1 MIPDPRIIENIKKLK
16 DLGMSKEDIK
26 DNLLKM
32 GLSAK
37 DCDDLISNAFEEP
50 KTSSV
55 TELKVNDIKSTD
67 SKVKTT
73 KITEEPKTIF
83 NKSEI
88 PDNLFSEETE
98 IAKLTVPEIPETKDE
113 TKDIPDIT
121 KGLDISGLDYSS
133 DKDTMSFD
141 DFNTYTPTPQTTKKK
156 EPEYSKIET
165 TNNTADVWQ
174 TGLVTTINTKIN
186 EVEIRQ
192 TKMEEYLKSKIDLE
206 IEKYK
211 KIQETTKQLLMGKIN
226 EQVAEQVS
234 GISTQLTK
242 QLAQLKVEQAK
253 INKKAEDINNS
264 KKEIE
269 ALLIKFQE
277 FQNQI
282 TETTKLNQ
290 ENVNKIV
297 ATTTVKLNA
306 KIKEINDILAL
317 QSKITQGLI
326 KNTQTAVIEEIKK
339 LNEFKE
345 GINKQINP
353 QQLYDK
359 LNQLES
365 FKQQLANRYE
375 LRFDA
380 VKNEF
385 LTKARE
391 AFKDEITK
399 ELLEINKVK
408 DTIVAKT
415 DPEIINR
422 KLKELEGFESQLI
435 NAVDEKISQSLKIY
449 ESAITQ
455 EIKGKIKTVDDEIKR
470 IEQLQTTIDIAKEKI
485 TELNMFRDQFIAIID
500 KNIEKINNTFNLM
513 ENKIK
518 EMEERQKSLI

>member
-1 MIPDPRIIENIKKLK
+1 MIPDPRIVENIKKLK

-26 DNLLKM
+26 DNLIKM
-32 GLSAK
+32 GLSSK
-37 DCDDLISNAFEEP
+37 DCDELISNAFEEKKITVVEP
-50 KTSSV
+50 KKEET
-55 TELKVNDIKSTD
+55 NIKS
-67 SKVKTT
+67 
-73 KITEEPKTIF
+73 EESPKTIF

-88 PDNLFSEETE
+88 PDNLFSDETE
-98 IAKLTVPEIPETKDE
+98 IAKLNVSEIPENKDE

-121 KGLDISGLDYSS
+121 KGLDLGGLEYST
-133 DKDTMSFD
+133 DKDSISFD
-141 DFNTYTPTPQTTKKK
+141 DFSSIKIEQPKTRKK
-156 EPEYSKIET
+156 EIEIINT
-165 TNNTADVWQ
+165 ESNSTADVWQ

-192 TKMEEYLKSKIDLE
+192 AKMEEYLKSKIDTE
-206 IEKYK
+206 IDKYK
-211 KIQETTKQLLMGKIN
+211 QIQETTKQLLMGRIS
-226 EQVAEQVS
+226 EQVS
-234 GISTQLTK
+234 EQISGVSTQLTK
-242 QLAQLKVEQAK
+242 QLAMLKVEQAK
-253 INKKAEDINNS
+253 MNKKYEDINAS
-264 KKEIE
+264 KQEIE
-269 ALLIKFQE
+269 NLLIKFQD
-277 FQNQI
+277 FQNQM
-282 TETTKLNQ
+282 TQTNKVNQ
-290 ENVNKIV
+290 DNVNRII

-326 KNTQTAVIEEIKK
+326 KNTQTAVVDEIKK

-385 LTKARE
+385 LSKARD

-399 ELLEINKVK
+399 ELAGINKVK

-422 KLKELEGFESQLI
+422 KLKELESFETQLI

-449 ESAITQ
+449 QSAITQ
-455 EIKGKIKTVDDEIKR
+455 EIKGKINTLDEEIKK
-470 IEQLQTTIDIAKEKI
+470 IEHAQTTIEIAKEKI
-485 TELNMFRDQFIAIID
+485 NELNMFRDQFIAIID
-500 KNIEKINNTFNLM
+500 KNIEKINNTYSQM
-513 ENKIK
+513 EKKIK
-518 EMEERQKSLI
+518 DMEERQKSLI